1 MKRMLICL
9 ILMCICF
16 ACCAMPDKPQQDTTT
31 VTKTIDK
38 WTDSLSKRD
47 FSKDVESFKDGV
59 KDVAEKTKD
68 AIETHTPSVKKLF
81 KSLGEYLKR

>member
-9 ILMCICF
+9 ILICICF
-16 ACCAMPDKPQQDTTT
+16 ACCATPDKPQQDTTT

-47 FSKDVESFKDGV
+47 FSKDMESVGNSIKDA
-59 KDVAEKTKD
+59 AEKTK
-68 AIETHTPSVKKLF
+68 ETIDKHTPSVKKLF